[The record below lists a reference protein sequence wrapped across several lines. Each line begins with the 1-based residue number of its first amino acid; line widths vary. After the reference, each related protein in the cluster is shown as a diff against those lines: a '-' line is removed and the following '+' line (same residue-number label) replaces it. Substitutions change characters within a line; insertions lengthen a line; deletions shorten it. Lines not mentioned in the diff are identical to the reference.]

1 MVSQYYPFQI
11 SISMSSTC
19 IAHSFQWWCNNV
31 YQMLYQVYL
40 GTTEENRSYLAQMNV
55 HLEMNSITI
64 REPATKF
71 QPFNDFSYIIATWQ
85 EPQISSVTYVKRQC

>member
-1 MVSQYYPFQI
+1 
-11 SISMSSTC
+11 
-19 IAHSFQWWCNNV
+19 
-31 YQMLYQVYL
+31 MLYQVYL

-71 QPFNDFSYIIATWQ
+71 QPFNDFSYIIAT
-85 EPQISSVTYVKRQC
+85 